1 MGGAAAVRGRGRK
14 RGGSCAPGEV
24 AVDGVRAR
32 EAPVA
37 ADRGVE
43 VKGYPVVEREAVEA
57 AAAAA
62 EVAEE
67 EGMLAAVVEGSV
79 GCASD
84 APAPVILAQLASWHR
99 SSRGLLEDALER
111 RGRRGS
117 AEGREGRRKGEDGE
131 TVGE

>member
-1 MGGAAAVRGRGRK
+1 M
-14 RGGSCAPGEV
+14 
-24 AVDGVRAR
+24 
-32 EAPVA
+32 
-37 ADRGVE
+37 
-43 VKGYPVVEREAVEA
+43 KGYPAVEREAVEA